1 MSSLPP
7 VAPAPGGMLWL
18 VRHAQPLVTPGVCYG
33 QLDVPADANATQA
46 AAQALAKQLPLGAQ
60 LQVSP
65 LQRCELLAQYLRA
78 LRPDLAYKKEAR
90 LAEMHFGQWEG
101 CAWHQIPKSAL
112 DAWTADF
119 WLHRFGGQECVA
131 EFMARVACAWQEA
144 QAQCRSGDVPVWLTH
159 AGVIRAVSLLARGVQ
174 EVHDSAQWP
183 MDAPAFGQCWQS
195 HAPEG
200 VSVT

>member
-1 MSSLPP
+1 MSPLPSA
-7 VAPAPGGMLWL
+7 VLAPRGTLWL
-18 VRHAQPLVTPGVCYG
+18 VRHAQPLVAPAVCYG

-46 AAQALAKQLPLGAQ
+46 AAQALAKQLPYGAQ
-60 LQVSP
+60 LHVSP

-101 CAWHQIPKSAL
+101 CAWSQVPKAAL

-119 WLHRFGGQECVA
+119 WQHRFGGQECVA

-144 QAQCRSGDVPVWLTH
+144 QAQCHSGEAPVWLTH

-174 EVHDSAQWP
+174 EVHDSALWP

-195 HAPEG
+195 RMPAETSG
-200 VSVT
+200 T